1 MSFLFDAPEGG
12 DVALADPGELAA
24 VSFDNIPY
32 IPRRWLWP
40 DYIPIGNP
48 VLFAAAGGTGK
59 GMLLCAAIA
68 RVVLGLPFPNEDQAI
83 RRDPGRAVYIA
94 GTEDDPFEDLAP
106 RLRAA
111 IASAVAEFGLDP
123 ALAEEKSGAVCLVH
137 DLSEW
142 KDGSPF
148 EVPGDMGRLL
158 TEVGK
163 LGKLDKNNQHAA
175 KTGLPPVPV
184 AMAVLDPLTDLLGE
198 HDHITS
204 VRSARKVMRGIK
216 QFARQADIA
225 VPIIHHLTKD
235 GKVSGSPA
243 VVDALRLAYLVER
256 TQDDPELRV
265 IKPVK
270 ANIVKGDPM
279 QYTITGI
286 GASVHAVFVNAA
298 DARTERVSEATAAS
312 APAAPVA
319 GSNRARLAAVK
330 AADSEGGPFRL
341 MRMTREAG
349 DSKAA
354 RGWVGTSYASRSGA
368 RSAAVRDAGTVL
380 SWTREAGSVNEVA
393 ALRRAD
399 GALRGYSIVPA
410 AKPAER
416 AKPGAPVP
424 TPPEVRAGVNDD
436 RVGVPEYL
444 SRLARERVKTPV

>member
-12 DVALADPGELAA
+12 DVALTDPDDLAA
-24 VSFDNIPY
+24 VGYDSIPY

-40 DYIPIGNP
+40 DYVPVGNP
-48 VLFAAAGGTGK
+48 VMFAAAGGTGK
-59 GMLLCAAIA
+59 GMLMHAIIA
-68 RVVLGLPFPNEDQAI
+68 RVVLGLPFPNEDQAL

-111 IASAVAEFGLDP
+111 IASAVAEFELDTV
-123 ALAEEKSGAVCLVH
+123 LAEESGAIRLVH

-163 LGKLDKNNQHAA
+163 LNRLG
-175 KTGLPPVPV
+175 GPPV
-184 AMAVLDPLTDLLGE
+184 AMTVIDPLSDLLGE

-204 VRSARKVMRGIK
+204 VRSARRVMRGIK

-225 VPIIHHLTKD
+225 VPVIHHLTKD

-256 TQDDPELRV
+256 TKDDPELRV
-265 IKPVK
+265 IRPVK
-270 ANIVKGDPM
+270 ANIVKGEPM
-279 QYTITGI
+279 QYTITGT
-286 GASVHAVFVNAA
+286 GASAHAVFVNAA
-298 DARTERVSEATAAS
+298 DARTERVSEATTAS
-312 APAAPVA
+312 APSAAPAA
-319 GSNRARLAAVK
+319 GSSRARLAAVK
-330 AADSEGGPFRL
+330 AADSEGGPFRVL
-341 MRMTREAG
+341 RQTRAAG
-349 DSKAA
+349 ESKGE
-354 RGWVGTSYASRSGA
+354 RGYVGTSYPTRGEA

-380 SWTREAGSVNEVA
+380 NWEQSPGMPYEVG

-399 GALRGYSIVPA
+399 GALRGYAIVPA
-410 AKPAER
+410 VKPAER
-416 AKPGAPVP
+416 AKAPV
-424 TPPEVRAGVNDD
+424 
-436 RVGVPEYL
+436 
-444 SRLARERVKTPV
+444 